1 LKPDEEEVVAAF
13 HRLYF
18 EGPEGQGRARHR
30 TFWRGVQCLKC
41 PLDPWAYQE
50 ILPEVKPDLVVET
63 GTHKGGSALFLA
75 DMLELAGRSEVIT

>member
-1 LKPDEEEVVAAF
+1 LKPEREEVIAAF
-13 HRLYF
+13 RRLYF

-30 TFWRGVQCLKC
+30 TFWRGVLKC
-41 PLDPWAYQE
+41 PLDPWACQE

-75 DMLELAGRSEVIT
+75 DMLELVGRGEVIT